1 MIVSEMLDFMRKV
14 VIVLNLIVIILSE
27 GLEFNKK
34 DVFLFKLIMKEIFG
48 FFGGDVVLLKL

>member
-1 MIVSEMLDFMRKV
+1 MLDFMRKV